1 MAFSNKIQY
10 PPAWQRRQNNFV
22 GQRSSVDL
30 RKSTK
35 PKSGPPPKPKPTEEI
50 TPTTNVAD
58 AMAKLSL
65 SDLPGRNDA
74 QPQSVPSYQSL
85 PGGGE
90 YEYLTEG
97 THYSGEE
104 IGRWN
109 LEDDGSFT
117 KLE

>member
-1 MAFSNKIQY
+1 MFQSGRASG
-10 PPAWQRRQNNFV
+10 PPP
-22 GQRSSVDL
+22 
-30 RKSTK
+30 STK

-74 QPQSVPSYQSL
+74 QLQSVPSYQSL

-90 YEYLTEG
+90 YEYLTEEPTTQEKRLG
-97 THYSGEE
+97 
-104 IGRWN
+104 
-109 LEDDGSFT
+109 DGSW
-117 KLE
+117 KMMALSPNWSDCSVS